1 MAKYL
6 ILLTKEDKSTAEMAL
21 ELVDYGY
28 AIITF

>member
-6 ILLTKEDKSTAEMAL
+6 ILLTKDNKSTVEMAL
-21 ELVDYGY
+21 ELVDQGY